1 MSHLSQETAIDLEQL
16 RVRLRKMS
24 DKELMKFGRAAR
36 EVCKPLRGK
45 PPREVFVIQL
55 EEARAEFKRR
65 KIEKADKLKAGK
77 EENASKP

>member
-1 MSHLSQETAIDLEQL
+1 
-16 RVRLRKMS
+16 MS
-24 DKELMKFGRAAR
+24 DRELLRFGRAAR

-65 KIEKADKLKAGK
+65 KIENANKLKAGK
-77 EENASKP
+77 EENTSKT